1 MRIILLHGLFMHR
14 LIMAPMAKRLQKL
27 GWQVENLSYP
37 STSTDKRRLFN
48 TFDKIIKDGPV
59 LMIGHSLGGLVIK
72 NYLITRQVPAEKVP
86 LVITLG
92 TPHQGAEIAKD
103 MDKFNIQ
110 KLLGSSVQFGLLP
123 ENLKASWHLPQKLIS
138 IAGNVKLGARP
149 LLDRVWR
156 DGVEESDGTVSIAE
170 TKVDGMHEHIIVRQT
185 HTSMVYSK
193 SVVQLIDKYATQV
206 KEGSVL
212 K

>member
-14 LIMAPMAKRLQKL
+14 LIMTPMAKRLKKL
-27 GWQVENLSYP
+27 GWEVENLSYP

-48 TFDKIIKDGPV
+48 TFDKIISDGPV
-59 LMIGHSLGGLVIK
+59 LMVGHSLGGLVIK
-72 NYLITRQVPAEKVP
+72 NYLATRKVSADKVP
-86 LVITLG
+86 LVITIG

-123 ENLKASWHLPQKLIS
+123 EQFESSWHLPQKLIS

-170 TKVDGMHEHIIVRQT
+170 TKVQGMHEHIVVRQT

-193 SVVQLIDKYATQV
+193 SVVQLIDKYAQMV
-206 KEGSVL
+206 KS
-212 K
+212 KATI

>member
-1 MRIILLHGLFMHR
+1 MHR
-14 LIMAPMAKRLQKL
+14 LIMTPMAKRLQKL
-27 GWQVENLSYP
+27 GWEVENLSYP

-48 TFDKIIKDGPV
+48 TFDKIISDGPV
-59 LMIGHSLGGLVIK
+59 LMVGHSLGGLVIK
-72 NYLITRQVPAEKVP
+72 NYLTARKVSADKVP
-86 LVITLG
+86 LVITIG

-123 ENLKASWHLPQKLIS
+123 DDFESSWHLPQKLIS

-156 DGVEESDGTVSIAE
+156 DGVEESDGTVSIEE
-170 TKVDGMHEHIIVRQT
+170 TKVQGMHEHIVVRQT

-193 SVVQLIDKYATQV
+193 SVVQLIDKYAQMV
-206 KEGSVL
+206 KS
-212 K
+212 KAII